1 MINKALHNVYAV
13 LLTTIVIL
21 PFAIKT
27 VHALQ
32 DHEHLVCIAKEVKHF
47 HNQDANCSVY
57 YFTIEQNS
65 IDLDS
70 NYDLEINNV
79 FNISPTF
86 YYFKNYQNQHQYKS
100 SRAPPGFI
108 V

>member
-1 MINKALHNVYAV
+1 MINKSIHNIYALLFTA
-13 LLTTIVIL
+13 IVIL
-21 PFAIKT
+21 PFAIQT
-27 VHALQ
+27 VHELQ

-47 HNQDANCSVY
+47 HDQDTNCSVY
-57 YFTIEQNS
+57 HFTIEQNS
-65 IDLDS
+65 IDLVS
-70 NYDLEINNV
+70 NYNLEINNV

-86 YYFKNYQNQHQYKS
+86 YNLKDYQNPYQLKS

>member
-1 MINKALHNVYAV
+1 MIIKILHKVIAVFLAL
-13 LLTTIVIL
+13 IVIF
-21 PFAIKT
+21 PFAIQT

-32 DHEHLVCIAKEVKHF
+32 DHEHLVCNAKDVKHF
-47 HNQDANCSVY
+47 HDQDTNCSVY
-57 YFTIEQNS
+57 HFTIEQNS
-65 IDLDS
+65 TDLVS
-70 NYDLEINNV
+70 NYKLEINNV